1 MAAKKLSKEFVE
13 QSMRKLSKEQARAM
27 GKKSGESRR
36 VKKTAKE
43 FAIAALNAVKE
54 DKNGNKMVVKDIL
67 VQKMIAKAV
76 QEQDLNAVKYLF
88 DLIGEGP
95 VAKQEIALKRAE
107 GETMSLADIEK
118 EIARIEKLDKEGN
131 DEQSESR

>member
-1 MAAKKLSKEFVE
+1 MTLSDKFKHNAQRSLTPEE
-13 QSMRKLSKEQARAM
+13 AREM
-27 GKKSGESRR
+27 GRKSGASRR
-36 VKKTAKE
+36 AKKTARE
-43 FAIAALNAVKE
+43 FALAALNATVT
-54 DKNGNKMVVKDIL
+54 DKSGKKLVVKDVLI
-67 VQKMIAKAV
+67 QKMIAKAV

-131 DEQSESR
+131 NEQSES